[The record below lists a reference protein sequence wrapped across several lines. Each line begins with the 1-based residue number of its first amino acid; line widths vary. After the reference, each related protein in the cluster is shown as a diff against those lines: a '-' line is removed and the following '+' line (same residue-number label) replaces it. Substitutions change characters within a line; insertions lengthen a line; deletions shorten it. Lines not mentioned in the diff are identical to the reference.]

1 MTNDRKC
8 RWGILGSAGIAQK
21 NWQALAYAGN
31 SELVAVAS
39 RNQAKAGNL
48 SNAGARFLGTDPE
61 AVGGYEQL
69 LARDDV
75 DAIYLPLPTGL
86 QRSGP

>member
-21 NWQALAYAGN
+21 NWQALAHAEN

-39 RNQAKAGNL
+39 RDQAKAREFIGRC
-48 SNAGARFLGTDPE
+48 GARVPHAQTPE
-61 AVGGYEQL
+61 AVGTHHRL
-69 LARDDV
+69 
-75 DAIYLPLPTGL
+75 
-86 QRSGP
+86 